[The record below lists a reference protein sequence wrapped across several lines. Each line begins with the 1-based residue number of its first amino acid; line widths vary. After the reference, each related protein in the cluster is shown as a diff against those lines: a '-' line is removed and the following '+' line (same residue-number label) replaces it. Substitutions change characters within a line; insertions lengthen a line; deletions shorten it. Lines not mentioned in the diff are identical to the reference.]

1 MSDAAFLSFAAV
13 YGMTDSAAILIIA
26 VLLAVGVAL
35 GYVARVLIEK
45 VQSSGDEKLVRTKL
59 EDVEKEIRSRR
70 ERAELDARMK
80 VLEAEEKFERFVLQR
95 KADMKEAEEARLSQ
109 LAGMTFSEAKKE
121 MYKRIEEDLK
131 SDADVLAL
139 KIQSEAKERANKIA
153 SSIIAEAIQRC
164 AVQQVN
170 EQSTATVIL
179 PDKRVKGRIVG
190 KDGRNAKAFE
200 QVAGV
205 TLVLDESEDVVV
217 ISSFDPMRREIAK
230 RVLEALIAD
239 GRIHPESIERTFERI
254 RSKMADEL
262 VGIGTEAAA
271 DVGVVGLGNEVLK
284 VLGELK
290 FRTSYNQNVLNHSIE
305 TALLAGVIAT
315 ETGLD
320 EQTARRVGLLHDIG
334 KAMSASKSGSHAAV
348 GASFLKQH
356 GEEQEVCDAVAS
368 HHRESGTDGGV
379 WGVIC
384 AAADAISSA
393 RPGARKENAHDY
405 IERSSSIEKI
415 AMGRAGVK
423 NAYAVQSGRDLRVLV
438 DSNILSDQ
446 ESAELAR
453 EICRD
458 ITSQV
463 KFPGV
468 VKVTV
473 IRESRCVEYAK

>member
-1 MSDAAFLSFAAV
+1 MPNVAFLSFAAAL
-13 YGMTDSAAILIIA
+13 GMTDSAAILIIA
-26 VLLAVGVAL
+26 VLLAAGVAS
-35 GYVARVLIEK
+35 GYIARVLIEK
-45 VQSSGDEKLVRTKL
+45 FQSSGDEKLVRTKL
-59 EDVEKEIRSRR
+59 EDLEQEIKSRR

-80 VLEAEEKFERFVLQR
+80 VLEAEEQFERFVLQR
-95 KADMKEAEEARLSQ
+95 KADMKEVEEARLSQ
-109 LAGMTFSEAKKE
+109 LAGMTFSDAKRE

-131 SDADVLAL
+131 SDADVLSI

-179 PDKRVKGRIVG
+179 QDKRVKGRIVG

-200 QVAGV
+200 QATGV

-217 ISSFDPMRREIAK
+217 ISSFDPMRREVAK

-239 GRIHPESIERTFERI
+239 GRIHPESIEQTFERV
-254 RSKMADEL
+254 RVKMADEL
-262 VGIGTEAAA
+262 IRIGTKAAA
-271 DVGVVGLGNEVLK
+271 DVGVVGLRNEVLK
-284 VLGELK
+284 VLGELE
-290 FRTSYNQNVLNHSIE
+290 FRTSYTQNVLKHSIE
-305 TALLAGVIAT
+305 TSLLSGVMAA
-315 ETGLD
+315 EMGLD
-320 EQTARRVGLLHDIG
+320 EQVAKRIGLLHDIG

-356 GEEQEVCDAVAS
+356 GEDQEVCDAVAS
-368 HHRESGTDGGV
+368 HHRETGTDGGV

-405 IERSSSIEKI
+405 IERSSAIEKI
-415 AMGRAGVK
+415 AMGHSGVK
-423 NAYAVQSGRDLRVLV
+423 SAYAVQSGRDLRVLV
-438 DSNILSDQ
+438 DPNTLSDQ

-453 EICRD
+453 AICRD

-463 KFPGV
+463 KFPGI

-473 IRESRCVEYAK
+473 IRESRCIEYAK